1 QRQQAAWDDW
11 ESAYEGDNQ
20 PSRDVDKNVRL
31 WQEANAAKPS
41 YTILPSS
48 STSSFG
54 RSAPPPSA
62 ALDSTTTNGPPKLMI
77 LKRPTATNPNEN
89 GRSASQEAKAR
100 GEKTLEER
108 EKEYAEA
115 RRRIYGDEPV
125 KQESNSLKNGKGP
138 RGGNGKAKEASASS
152 TPRSSSNGRPNSNQ
166 PSPRNS
172 NRPSPAASRSSTPS
186 GTSIIRT
193 PRGPTAEGNGFGSK
207 GGKGKDT

>member
-1 QRQQAAWDDW
+1 MSLVHLLSQHYQLITPFA
-11 ESAYEGDNQ
+11 
-20 PSRDVDKNVRL
+20 SRS
-31 WQEANAAKPS
+31 NAAKPS

-48 STSSFG
+48 STSTG

-62 ALDSTTTNGPPKLMI
+62 ALDSATTNGPPKLMI
-77 LKRPTATNPNEN
+77 LKRPTATNSNHNE
-89 GRSASQEAKAR
+89 RSASQEATAR

-125 KQESNSLKNGKGP
+125 KQETSVLKNGKGT
-138 RGGNGKAKEASASS
+138 RGGNGNSKEGGSS
-152 TPRSSSNGRPNSNQ
+152 TSRSSSNGRSNPKH

-207 GGKGKDT
+207 GGNGKAV